1 MKRSIIMRS
10 MKSPLNTALLFLLLW
25 SAASASKL
33 ELRFSP
39 LNLPIKYSSFVQSDD
54 FTDMSASD
62 SKKET
67 KTPVNSLSKTK
78 AVILSLLLPGAGQYY
93 AGAKG
98 RAEVFIGAELAVW
111 AGVLAFHTYGNWKED
126 DYIRYAE
133 RHAGIDPS
141 GKDDDF
147 FKNLT
152 FYDNRD
158 DYNTA
163 GRIINPSAPYYPH
176 TQSYYWQW
184 ESSDARLAYRSIR
197 NASKTA
203 FRKATF
209 MIGMAVFNRIISGID
224 SFRIVKKM
232 TQQTAPEEEFS
243 SAASNRIKMK
253 FKANPF
259 GHNPGISLNL
269 LRQF

>member
-1 MKRSIIMRS
+1 MRIAVIMMS
-10 MKSPLNTALLFLLLW
+10 MKSLLNLLLLFFLL
-25 SAASASKL
+25 APTISASKL
-33 ELRFSP
+33 ELKLSP
-39 LNLPIKYSSFVQSDD
+39 LNLPMNYSSFVQSDD
-54 FTDMSASD
+54 FDNWKSAGAEASA
-62 SKKET
+62 
-67 KTPVNSLSKTK
+67 NSLSKTK
-78 AVILSLLLPGAGQYY
+78 AVVLSLLLPGAGQYY

-133 RHAGIDPS
+133 RHAGIHPS

-184 ESSDARLAYRSIR
+184 ESNDARLAYRSIR

-224 SFRIVKKM
+224 SFWVVKKM
-232 TQQTAPEEEFS
+232 TQQTEPEEEFS
-243 SAASNRIKMK
+243 EASSNKVKVK
-253 FKANPF
+253 FNANPF
-259 GHNPGISLNL
+259 GHNPSVSLNL